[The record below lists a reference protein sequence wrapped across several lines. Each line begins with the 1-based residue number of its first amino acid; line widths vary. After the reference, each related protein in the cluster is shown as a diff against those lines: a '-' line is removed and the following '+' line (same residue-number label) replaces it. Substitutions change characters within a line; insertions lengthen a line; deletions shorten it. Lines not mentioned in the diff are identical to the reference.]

1 MILAG
6 TKKSLVLMRSP
17 AEKGQKVLMLGDDYW
32 LIMPSSQ
39 RPMRITPTQKLLGDA
54 STGDIATLSWAGDY
68 DGKIV
73 GEEPCEEG
81 GKERCT
87 HLSLVSQRKGLTY
100 AHIELWLAVGSAE
113 PARADLYVQ
122 SDKLAKRAKFIL
134 DKIDGRRMVRDMV
147 IFDQMRRAVKPRFAP
162 QPQGTAGPDEWF
174 NPMYLTR
181 AEIRV
186 MDALARLARLT
197 PLALALACTTAIAVE
212 TEFSGAVRVLGEHA
226 DAKSHGPVSTGQHAD
241 ASGAR
246 QPARRAFAQR
256 PCRPDPCGGHALA
269 VAEPP
274 RQRPDR
280 KPGQRTVL
288 DRSGQ

>member
-1 MILAG
+1 MSRKILLLAALCLGLSTAAQADDGVQALLKKADAFRLTEDHLQVENQIIVKKNGQIDKDRLYSVILAG

-147 IFDQMRRAVKPRFAP
+147 IFDQIEKSRETTVRYLSRKARQA
-162 QPQGTAGPDEWF
+162 PDEWF

-181 AEIRV
+181 AEI
-186 MDALARLARLT
+186 
-197 PLALALACTTAIAVE
+197 E
-212 TEFSGAVRVLGEHA
+212 
-226 DAKSHGPVSTGQHAD
+226 
-241 ASGAR
+241 
-246 QPARRAFAQR
+246 
-256 PCRPDPCGGHALA
+256 
-269 VAEPP
+269 
-274 RQRPDR
+274 
-280 KPGQRTVL
+280 
-288 DRSGQ
+288 